1 MSKYLFLLG
10 REPELSLAEL
20 LGLFPSVKKQGM
32 FAFVESEREFI
43 PLIAS
48 LGGTIKAGKVLAEN
62 VSKADLDKICVQCI
76 LPTLQPEKK
85 TRIAVDAFVSGL
97 NNLVF
102 KIKDTLKTQ
111 WHSIR
116 VVQHDNGRVKTATT
130 LHEKLIER
138 GCELIILTGDT
149 GYTVAQTMWV
159 QDIDA
164 YTRRDIN
171 RERSMS
177 VGMMPPK
184 LAQIMIN
191 LATKGERELQV
202 WDAFCGLGTTLIE
215 ASHMGHTSLLGSDI
229 SDEMVVATK
238 SNTAWLQAQNIEIF
252 HHDARRIDTKKVTI
266 PTVIVT
272 EWMLGHNF
280 TPGTLT
286 HTSAIK
292 ERSLLESLY
301 REFFA
306 SAFRNTS
313 IESIVCCLPVWNIG
327 RESIYMPT
335 HTVLAPDWKLDP
347 LCQSQ
352 RRYLLHARPGQS
364 VTREILM
371 LRRGQ

>member
-20 LGLFPSVKKQGM
+20 SSLFSSVKKQGV
-32 FAFVESEREFI
+32 FALVETEKDI
-43 PLIAS
+43 LPLIAT
-48 LGGTIKAGKVLAEN
+48 LGGTIKAGKIFAEN
-62 VSKADLDKICVQCI
+62 ISKADLEKVCVQCI

-85 TRIAVDAFVSGL
+85 TRIALDSFVPGL

-111 WHSIR
+111 GHSIR

-138 GCELIILTGDT
+138 GCELMILTGDT
-149 GYTVAQTMWV
+149 GYTVAQTLWV

-191 LATKGERELQV
+191 LATKGERGVQV

-215 ASHMGHTSLLGSDI
+215 ASHM
-229 SDEMVVATK
+229 
-238 SNTAWLQAQNIEIF
+238 
-252 HHDARRIDTKKVTI
+252 
-266 PTVIVT
+266 
-272 EWMLGHNF
+272 
-280 TPGTLT
+280 
-286 HTSAIK
+286 
-292 ERSLLESLY
+292 
-301 REFFA
+301 
-306 SAFRNTS
+306 
-313 IESIVCCLPVWNIG
+313 
-327 RESIYMPT
+327 
-335 HTVLAPDWKLDP
+335 
-347 LCQSQ
+347 
-352 RRYLLHARPGQS
+352 
-364 VTREILM
+364 
-371 LRRGQ
+371 